1 MNALAPL
8 LLMLVTPILSRI
20 IGAIGFGL
28 VSYTGV
34 KFVLEQLED
43 AMRDSISGMPPPMFA
58 ILSIAGLGNAITVIM
73 SALLIRAYM
82 NGMNTAGNVIKT
94 NWTVK

>member
-34 KFVLEQLED
+34 KFVLNQLED

-58 ILSIAGLGNAITVIM
+58 ILSLAGFGNALTVIM

-82 NGMNTAGNVIKT
+82 NGMNSAGNVIRT
-94 NWTVK
+94 NWTMK